1 MEPPLETPPL
11 EAPSLRTPI
20 RLLALDLDGTTLG
33 PDRLPVPRS
42 AELIRAAAEA
52 GVQIALASG
61 RMESSI
67 GLIGEMI
74 GVTAARVSLNGAL
87 VLDDAEHE
95 LQGAR
100 VPPKTGAAIIDY
112 ALRERVH
119 VSMYDREGVLF
130 AFDSEW
136 GRRYAA
142 RVVGARPRIGNPEEL
157 KEGAYYKLLLA
168 DDAERIPEHARNILP
183 LLNPDDVDL
192 TESEPEYLEFMPKG
206 TDKSTGLARVASH
219 YGISREATAA
229 VGDYLNDLAMLKWA
243 GFSGAVANGH
253 PMTRAAAH
261 VVVGTNVEGGVAQ
274 FIERYVLQR

>member
-1 MEPPLETPPL
+1 MEPRPT
-11 EAPSLRTPI
+11 EAI

-42 AELIRAAAEA
+42 AELIRAAADA
-52 GVQIALASG
+52 GVRIVLASG

-67 GLIGEMI
+67 GLIGEAI
-74 GVTAARVSLNGAL
+74 GVRAARVSLNGAL
-87 VLDDAEHE
+87 VLDDALHE
-95 LQGAR
+95 LQGVRVPAR
-100 VPPKTGAAIIDY
+100 VGAAIIDY

-130 AFDSEW
+130 AFDSPW
-136 GRRYAA
+136 GRRYAE
-142 RVVGARPRIGNPEEL
+142 RVVGARPRIGEPGQL

-168 DDAERIPEHARNILP
+168 DEAERIPEHARAIAP
-183 LLNPDDVDL
+183 LLDMDAVEL

-206 TDKSTGLARVASH
+206 TDKSKGLARVASH
-219 YGISREATAA
+219 YGIAQETTAA

-253 PMTRAAAH
+253 PIAREAAD